1 MERRPGL
8 NVVGLSL
15 VVNVSIRATTQY
27 TSAILC
33 TKKWSPSINKL
44 GMDHGELN

>member
-1 MERRPGL
+1 MAMRPGL
-8 NVVGLSL
+8 KVLGLSL

-33 TKKWSPSINKL
+33 TLKFKNVVNQNCVQ
-44 GMDHGELN
+44 M